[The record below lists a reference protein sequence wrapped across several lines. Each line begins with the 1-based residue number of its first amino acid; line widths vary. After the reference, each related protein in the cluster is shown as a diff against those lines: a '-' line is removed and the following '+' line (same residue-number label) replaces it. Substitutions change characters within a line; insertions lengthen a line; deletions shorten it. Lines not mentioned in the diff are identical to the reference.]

1 MTAALAGLATAVV
14 GGIVLFPA
22 FGYIG
27 VAAAI
32 ALSGW
37 VGAGSLGVILYR
49 RGWLRLDRDAKR
61 RLPRIALA
69 TAVMGLAVASA
80 LHAMAWLLPNLPA
93 SAVGRLELLFALVA
107 VGMAVYGAAI
117 HLFGVARLGE
127 LAKAVRERA

>member
-1 MTAALAGLATAVV
+1 
-14 GGIVLFPA
+14 
-22 FGYIG
+22 
-27 VAAAI
+27 
-32 ALSGW
+32 
-37 VGAGSLGVILYR
+37 
-49 RGWLRLDRDAKR
+49 LRLDRDAKR